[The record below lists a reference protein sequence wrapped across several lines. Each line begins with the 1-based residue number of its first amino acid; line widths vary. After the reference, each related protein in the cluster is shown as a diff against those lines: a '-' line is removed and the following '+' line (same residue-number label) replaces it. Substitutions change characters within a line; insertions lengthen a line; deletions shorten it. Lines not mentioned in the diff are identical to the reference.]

1 MACIQGCRT
10 PELWI
15 AATKVNK
22 RRHVWKIS
30 SLPLSECNLRFL
42 KQQRKDVRLD
52 AKWSRRFFFFGA
64 SAFPRGKFNISVQ
77 HASKFILFGRKVRS
91 WWEETIHGHKAYLIL
106 KHAATTA
113 RRRTCVSFA
122 QKSSTFFMGGLVE
135 PCDILA
141 GNLSAHG
148 VYNSKW
154 FGMCAFRLK
163 KCAVVRKLLH
173 RKVGKVPKS
182 GCWGGGGVMWMWCAP
197 NLATKCMQLLGEY
210 YCNPF

>member
-1 MACIQGCRT
+1 M
-10 PELWI
+10 
-15 AATKVNK
+15 NK
-22 RRHVWKIS
+22 WRRVWKIS
-30 SLPLSECNLRFL
+30 SLPLSECDLRFF

-52 AKWSRRFFFFGA
+52 AKWGRRFFFSGA

-77 HASKFILFGRKVRS
+77 HASKFIPFSRKVRS

-135 PCDILA
+135 PCNILA
-141 GNLSAHG
+141 GNCSAHG
-148 VYNSKW
+148 VNNSKW
-154 FGMCAFRLK
+154 FGKCAFILK
-163 KCAVVRKLLH
+163 KGAVVRKLLH

-197 NLATKCMQLLGEY
+197 KPATKWMQLLGEY
-210 YCNPF
+210 HCNPF